1 MESIIWNLQTVYLFC
16 KKVQIR
22 NFHMESIIWNLQTVY
37 IYFVKKCRSG
47 IFTWN
52 RSFGIFKLYVYFVK
66 SAKIHQF
73 RNWNL
78 QIVHLQ
84 YKNTEDG
91 FISGTLLGKNKNK
104 NGNQRYSG
112 FSDIYGERYG

>member
-1 MESIIWNLQTVYLFC
+1 VFTIFKT
-16 KKVQIR
+16 
-22 NFHMESIIWNLQTVY
+22 
-37 IYFVKKCRSG
+37 VKKCRSE

-78 QIVHLQ
+78 RIVHLQ
-84 YKNTEDG
+84 YKNKEDG

-112 FSDIYGERYG
+112 FSGIYGERYG